1 MRRSP
6 GYGGHRTDR
15 LRRRRPEVSVGEACG
30 PLGNIILTIEHG
42 DLGRL
47 IAVRTD
53 PGVRHQTGKTP
64 AKTVFARCDYSILQ
78 GYAERMMADTWSFQL
93 FIASRFSSFQSCRW

>member
-53 PGVRHQTGKTP
+53 PGVLAVIRREG
-64 AKTVFARCDYSILQ
+64 R
-78 GYAERMMADTWSFQL
+78 QL
-93 FIASRFSSFQSCRW
+93 RLSLRGATTQFCKGMLSG